1 MRSRSRGALLLCGL
15 TVVIIGCAPDSSPQ
29 QGSSPTP
36 GAAGAGDKYY
46 PNDGNGGYDALDYHV
61 SVGYNPAEGT
71 LDGDTTI
78 TATATQHLSRFNL
91 DLRGLEVST
100 VEVDGALAEFVRE
113 GGSELVITPAQPLP
127 EGSTFRTRVRYGGTP
142 QEADAAQL
150 GANGWQRSEDG
161 AAFVVGEPRSA
172 SFWYPV
178 NETPRDKA
186 TFRLDARV
194 PDGWSAISI
203 GTEEGT
209 SSANGWTT
217 WSWSEQTPVAS
228 YLTTLA
234 VDRFEIE
241 RATLA
246 DGTPVLTAYAP
257 GTESNRADGKR
268 VGEVI
273 DFLSEHFGEYPLDV
287 AGGIYLDE
295 EIGFSLE
302 TQGRPTYAQW
312 ADLETVVHEI
322 AHQWYGN
329 SVSVDS
335 WADICLNECLASYSP
350 WLWAEGKQGGD
361 LDRRYHDAVERL
373 RGDEAFWSAK
383 LHDMGAGNEFSGV
396 YDKGVLAIHALRRQI
411 GEEAFARVLPEW
423 AAEHRDGNANWPEFE
438 RFVTD
443 IAGQDLG
450 AFFDTWFR
458 GTAIPGDK
466 YLFPGTLQ
474 Q

>member
-1 MRSRSRGALLLCGL
+1 MRSRTGGALLLCGL
-15 TVVIIGCAPDSSPQ
+15 TVVIIGCTPDSSPQ
-29 QGSSPTP
+29 QGPSPSP
-36 GAAGAGDKYY
+36 GASGAGDEYY
-46 PNDGNGGYDALDYHV
+46 PNDGNGGYDTVDYHV
-61 SVGYNPAEGT
+61 SVGYNPADGT

-91 DLRGLEVST
+91 DLRGLEVSS
-100 VEVDGALAEFVRE
+100 VEVDGTRAEFVRE
-113 GGSELVITPAQPLP
+113 GESELVITPAQPLP
-127 EGSTFRTRVRYGGTP
+127 EGSSFRTRVRYGGIP

-150 GANGWQRSEDG
+150 GANGWQQSEDG
-161 AAFVVGEPRSA
+161 AAFVVGEPHSA

-209 SSANGWTT
+209 SSADGWTT
-217 WSWSEQTPVAS
+217 WSWSERTPVAS

-257 GTESNRADGKR
+257 GTESKRADGER

-273 DFLSEHFGEYPLDV
+273 DFLSEHFGEYPQDV

-312 ADLETVVHEI
+312 ADLQTVVHEL

-335 WADICLNECLASYSP
+335 WADICLNECLASYSQ
-350 WLWAEGKQGGD
+350 WLWAEGKQGVD
-361 LDRRYHDAVERL
+361 LDKRYHDAVEHL

-383 LHDMGAGNEFSGV
+383 LHDMGAGNEFGGV
-396 YDKGVLAIHALRRQI
+396 YDKGILAIHALRRQI

-423 AAEHRDGNANWPEFE
+423 AAEHRDGNASWPEFE
-438 RFVTD
+438 RFVTE

-458 GTAIPGDK
+458 GTTRPGDEF
-466 YLFPGTLQ
+466 LFPGSLQ
-474 Q
+474 E

>member
-1 MRSRSRGALLLCGL
+1 MRSRTSGAILLCGL
-15 TVVIIGCAPDSSPQ
+15 TVVIIGCTPDTSRQ
-29 QGSSPTP
+29 AGSTPTP
-36 GAAGAGDKYY
+36 GAAGAGDEYY

-61 SVGYNPAEGT
+61 SVSFDPAAGS

-78 TATATQHLSRFNL
+78 TATATQDLSRFNL
-91 DLRGLEVST
+91 DLRGLEVGS
-100 VEVDGALAEFVRE
+100 VEVDGTRAEFARE
-113 GGSELVITPAQPLP
+113 GETELVITPATPLA

-142 QEADAAQL
+142 KEANGEL
-150 GANGWQRSEDG
+150 GANGWQQSSG
-161 AAFVVGEPRSA
+161 GGAFVVGEPHSA
-172 SFWYPV
+172 AFWYPV

-194 PDGWSAISI
+194 PDDWAAISI

-209 SSANGWTT
+209 TSAGGWTT
-217 WSWSEQTPVAS
+217 WSWSERTPVAS

-234 VDRFEIE
+234 VGKFEIE
-241 RATLA
+241 RSKLA

-257 GTESNRADGKR
+257 GTESKRADGDR

-273 DFLSEHFGEYPLDV
+273 EFLSGHFGEYPLDT

-329 SVSVDS
+329 SVSVGS
-335 WADICLNECLASYSP
+335 WADICLNECLASYSQ
-350 WLWAEGKQGGD
+350 WLWAEGKQGMD
-361 LDRRYHDAVERL
+361 LDQRYHRAVDRL
-373 RGDEAFWSAK
+373 RENTAFWSPK
-383 LHDMGAGNEFSGV
+383 LYDMGAGNEFNGV
-396 YDKGVLAIHALRRQI
+396 YDKGILAIHALRRQI
-411 GEEAFARVLPEW
+411 GDEAFARVLPEW
-423 AAEHRDGNANWPEFE
+423 SAAHRDGNASWPEFE
-438 RFVTD
+438 RFVAD

-450 AFFDTWFR
+450 EFFDAWFR
-458 GTAIPGDK
+458 GTRLPTDEF
-466 YLFPGTLQ
+466 LFPGSLRR
-474 Q
+474 

>member
-1 MRSRSRGALLLCGL
+1 MRSRTGGALLLCGL
-15 TVVIIGCAPDSSPQ
+15 TVAIIGCTPDKARQPGSP
-29 QGSSPTP
+29 PTP
-36 GAAGAGDKYY
+36 GAAGAGDTYY
-46 PNDGNGGYDALDYHV
+46 PNDGNGGYDAVDYHV
-61 SVGYNPAEGT
+61 SVSFDPGEGI
-71 LDGDTTI
+71 LDGDTTV

-91 DLRGLEVST
+91 DLRGLEVTS
-100 VEVDGALAEFVRE
+100 VEVDGTRAEFVRE
-113 GGSELVITPAQPLP
+113 GEAELVITPATPVR
-127 EGSTFRTRVRYGGTP
+127 EGTTFRTRVRYGGKP
-142 QEADAAQL
+142 QEANGYQL
-150 GANGWQRSEDG
+150 GANGWQQSASG
-161 AAFVVGEPRSA
+161 GAFVLGEPHSA
-172 SFWYPV
+172 AFWYPV

-209 SSANGWTT
+209 TSADGWTT

-234 VDRFEIE
+234 VDKFDIE
-241 RATLA
+241 RTKLA

-257 GTESNRADGKR
+257 GTESKRADGDR

-273 DFLSEHFGEYPLDV
+273 EFLGEHFGEYPLDT
-287 AGGIYLDE
+287 AGGIYLAE

-302 TQGRPTYAQW
+302 TQGRPTYAEW

-329 SVSVDS
+329 SVSIDS
-335 WADICLNECLASYSP
+335 WADICLNECLASYSQ
-350 WLWAEGKQGGD
+350 WLWAEGKQDMD
-361 LDRRYHDAVERL
+361 LDERYHDAIQRV
-373 RGDEAFWSAK
+373 RGDERFWSAK
-383 LHDMGAGNEFSGV
+383 LYDMGAGNEFGGV
-396 YDKGVLAIHALRRQI
+396 YDKGILAVHALRRQI

-423 AAEHRDGNANWPEFE
+423 SAAHRDGNASWPEFE

-450 AFFDTWFR
+450 EFFDTWFR
-458 GTAIPGDK
+458 GTAMPADEF
-466 YLFPGTLQ
+466 LFPGSLRR
-474 Q
+474 